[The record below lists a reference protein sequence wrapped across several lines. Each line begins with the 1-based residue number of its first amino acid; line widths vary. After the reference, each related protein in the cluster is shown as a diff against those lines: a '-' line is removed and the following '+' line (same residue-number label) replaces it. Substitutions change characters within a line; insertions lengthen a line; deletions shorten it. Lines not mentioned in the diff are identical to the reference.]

1 MILNLKLILIK
12 TIFKI
17 FSLKE
22 IRKIWL
28 IHSFWCHCQ
37 VENVPIPNA
46 FFGKL
51 KNKSKYRE
59 YALIKCNSHS
69 SEISDLCLMQC
80 PSQTHQ
86 KWFCATVVCMFPIW
100 ISKAMGHFIKHEPFI
115 FEECSIFFQVE
126 VNCFISPGE
135 PWIKMT
141 TKNWMKQLKPNYN
154 LFYTMRG
161 EGKWFL
167 WHI

>member
-28 IHSFWCHCQ
+28 FYSFWCHCQ

-86 KWFCATVVCMFPIW
+86 NWFCATVVCMFSIW
-100 ISKAMGHFIKHEPFI
+100 IPKAMGHFIKHEPFF

-141 TKNWMKQLKPNYN
+141 TKNWMKL
-154 LFYTMRG
+154 
-161 EGKWFL
+161 
-167 WHI
+167 